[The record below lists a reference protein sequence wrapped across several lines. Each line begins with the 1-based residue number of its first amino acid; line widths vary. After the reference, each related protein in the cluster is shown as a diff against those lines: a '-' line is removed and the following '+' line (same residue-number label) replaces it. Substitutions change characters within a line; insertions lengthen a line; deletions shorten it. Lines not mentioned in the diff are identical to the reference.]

1 MNAPVVS
8 TVLVGWNCRA
18 YLEACLRS
26 LAAQP
31 DPGDSEV
38 LVVDNASQDGTA
50 EMVRASFP
58 SARLI
63 VNPVNLGF
71 AAGNNTGLRLAA
83 GRYCLLLNPDT
94 IVHAGAL
101 AALVGYAEAHPE
113 AWAIGPRIL
122 DPDGSPQRSGV
133 RFPAAWNL
141 LVEALFLD
149 RLFPRTRC
157 FGAHRELYADPDRP
171 RRVDYL
177 QGSCLLLRAEA
188 IRRVGLLDESFF
200 LYFEETDWCRRCQ
213 DAGGEVHYAPVATVT
228 HHGGSGD
235 THYGERKLLLYHE
248 SLLRFCRKHYAP
260 RRRAAIRAA
269 LVLRALVR
277 LAQWSV
283 LALPGLPGRTRAR
296 SSVRGYAGVLRL
308 LLGSGRP

>member
-8 TVLVGWNCRA
+8 IVIVGWECRS
-18 YLEACLRS
+18 YLEACLHS

-31 DPGDSEV
+31 DPGGCEI

-58 SARLI
+58 SVRLV
-63 VNPVNLGF
+63 VNPRNLGF
-71 AAGNNTGLRLAA
+71 AAGNNVGIRAAA

-94 IVHAGAL
+94 IVHPGAL
-101 AALVGYAEAHPE
+101 AALVAYAEAHPE
-113 AWAIGPRIL
+113 AWAVGPRIL
-122 DPDGSPQRSGV
+122 NTDGTPQRSGV
-133 RFPAAWNL
+133 RFPSAWNL
-141 LVEALFLD
+141 VVEALFLD

-157 FGAHRELYADPDRP
+157 FGSHRALYADPDRP
-171 RRVDYL
+171 RGVEYL
-177 QGSCLLLRAEA
+177 QGSCLLLRADA

-200 LYFEETDWCRRCQ
+200 LYFEETDWCYRCRR
-213 DAGGEVHYAPVATVT
+213 AGGQVHYAPAATVT

-235 THYGERKLLLYHE
+235 SHYGERKLLLYHE

-269 LVLRALVR
+269 LAFRALLR
-277 LAQWSV
+277 LAHWSL
-283 LALPGLPGRTRAR
+283 LALPAIPGRTRAR
-296 SSVRGYAGVLRL
+296 SSVRGYAGVLGRV
-308 LLGSGRP
+308 LGSGPA